1 MRRFFLV
8 AAAMVASALVAVF
21 VVGAAGSAVV
31 PQPGDILSGHDL
43 GFRVEKVGNDGV
55 IGTFVVRINGEWTDA
70 EQPSLPREMP
80 AKP

>member
-8 AAAMVASALVAVF
+8 AAGMVATALVAVLL
-21 VVGAAGSAVV
+21 VGAGGSAVV
-31 PQPGDILSGHDL
+31 PKPGDIITGHDL

-55 IGTFVVRINGEWTDA
+55 VGTFVVRVNGEWTDA